1 MERLESGYLL
11 MKKWI
16 LAVAMIS
23 GCAAAVLPAETG
35 PLNTLAAIHLLTN
48 AEASRHLPVQFE
60 ATVTYYRDYERTLF
74 VQDGDTAI
82 FVLTTTGLR
91 LMPGDR
97 VIVRGMTDRS
107 FRPMVVSSTIERLGH
122 GEMPKSVS
130 ADFEDL
136 MHARYDCRLVTVHA
150 LIRSADVAN
159 FSRRNSRVQM
169 LVDGAAIEAT
179 LDGNDADTL
188 KGLLDAEVEIT
199 GVDSGKFDGK
209 MQQTGILMHIASL
222 ANIKVLKRAAL
233 SPWSLPLTPMDEIL
247 TGYHVVNLTQRVR
260 VQGTITYYQ
269 PGSAVV
275 LQSGTKSLW
284 IMTQSRNELRI
295 GDVADATGVPDVH
308 DGFLT
313 LQHGEM
319 QDSGV
324 QEPLSPRQ
332 SKWSELTQSHHIFD
346 LVSIQGK
353 VVMAVREAAQDEYV
367 MLADDHLFSA
377 IVRHPTT
384 TYASVA
390 PPPLPQMKQIPVGS
404 TVQVTGVCI
413 LEDSNPFDA
422 NVPFDLM
429 MRSFDDIAVVGR
441 PSWLSVGNLVRLI
454 SVLLVMML
462 AVTAWGWTLKRKVHR
477 QTAVLAARAAAEAET
492 ERQNAR
498 LQQQRSRILEDINGS
513 RPLVEVLEEIT
524 DFVSFQLHGAPCWCE
539 IADGARLGRHG
550 ADIDGRRIVQ
560 EAIPARSGPPLG
572 TLFAAMDRSTPAAAY
587 EKEAFFVGS
596 RLATLAI
603 ENRRLFS
610 DLVHRSEFDL
620 LTDIHNR
627 FSLDKQ
633 LDTRLAR
640 AREEASIFGLIY
652 VDLDEFKQVN
662 DQYGH
667 RVGDL
672 YLQEVSMR
680 MKRQLRSA
688 DLLAR
693 LGGDEF
699 AVLVPVVHKRTD
711 VEEIAARLEQCFAA
725 PFSVEGYVLRG
736 SASVGI
742 ALYPED
748 GTTKDSLLSAAD
760 AAMYVGKHMKRA
772 DGTVAE
778 TSDDSKVSRRGDS

>member
-1 MERLESGYLL
+1 MT
-11 MKKWI
+11 KWV
-16 LAVAMIS
+16 LAMAVAC

-48 AEASRHLPVQFE
+48 AEASRHLPVEFE
-60 ATVTYYRDYERTLF
+60 ATVTYFREYERTLF

-82 FVLTTTGLR
+82 YVQATTALK

-97 VIVRGMTDRS
+97 ILVRGTTHES
-107 FRPMVVSSTIERLGH
+107 FRPYVLSSNIARLGH
-122 GEMPKSVS
+122 GQLPVPAHASF
-130 ADFEDL
+130 DDL
-136 MHARYDCRLVTVHA
+136 MHIRYDCRLVTVQA
-150 LIRSADVAN
+150 VVRTADVLN
-159 FSRRNSRVQM
+159 FSAHNASLQM
-169 LVDGAAIEAT
+169 VTDGGNIDANVDTDDAAA
-179 LDGNDADTL
+179 L
-188 KGLLDAEVEIT
+188 KGLLDAEVEVT
-199 GVDSGKFDGK
+199 GAASGKFDGK
-209 MQQTGILMHIASL
+209 MQQTGILLHLSSL
-222 ANIKVLKRAAL
+222 AGVRVLKRAKA
-233 SPWSLPLTPMDEIL
+233 SPWSLPITPMDEVL
-247 TGYHVVNLTQRVR
+247 TGYHVLNQTPRIR

-275 LQSGTKSLW
+275 LQNGEKSLW
-284 IMTQSRNELRI
+284 VMTEGRNDLRI
-295 GDVADATGVPDVH
+295 GDLADATGIPDVH

-313 LQHGEM
+313 PTQGEV
-319 QDSGV
+319 QDSGIRQPV
-324 QEPLSPRQ
+324 EPHA
-332 SKWSELTQSHHIFD
+332 SKWNELSQSHHIFD

-353 VVMAVREAAQDEYV
+353 VVMEVREGAQDEYV
-367 MLADDHLFSA
+367 LVADGQMFSA
-377 IVRHPTT
+377 IVRHPTAT
-384 TYASVA
+384 FSAVA
-390 PPPLPQMKQIPVGS
+390 PPPLPPMKQIPVGS

-413 LEDSNPFDA
+413 LEDANPFDA
-422 NVPFDLM
+422 NVPFNLM
-429 MRSFDDIAVVGR
+429 MRSFDDIVVIGK
-441 PSWLSVGNLVRLI
+441 PSWLSVRNLVRLI

-492 ERQNAR
+492 ERHNAY
-498 LQQQRSRILEDINGS
+498 LQQQRSRILEDINGA

-524 DFVSFQLHGAPCWCE
+524 ELVSFQLSGAPCWCE
-539 IADGARLGRHG
+539 ITDGARLGKYPSE
-550 ADIDGRRIVQ
+550 AQNLRIVR
-560 EAIPARSGPPLG
+560 EPILARSGPSLGLLLVGLDPRAPLLENEEQAFLMG
-572 TLFAAMDRSTPAAAY
+572 T
-587 EKEAFFVGS
+587 

-603 ENRRLFS
+603 ETRRLYS

-620 LTDIHNR
+620 LTDINNR
-627 FSLDKQ
+627 FSLDKH
-633 LDTRLAR
+633 LDLLISK

-699 AVLVPVVHKRTD
+699 AVLVPLVHNRTD
-711 VEEIAARLEQCFAA
+711 VEEIAARLEQCFGA
-725 PFSVEGYVLRG
+725 PFRVEGYVLHG

-772 DGTVAE
+772 NGPMADAGNG
-778 TSDDSKVSRRGDS
+778 SKVWRRSDS